1 MPDTPT
7 LYLCIDQGGHASRAL
22 VFNPTGAVMARAERV
37 IATRHPRP
45 DWVEHDPEELL
56 ASVCDAIGDVVTSLA
71 ERAHDLAAAGLA
83 TQRSTIV
90 CWDKESGTA
99 LSPVISWQDRR
110 AHAWLAQ
117 FAAKQA
123 DVHARTGLMLSAHYG
138 ASKLRWCL
146 DHLPAVQQAA
156 KKGTLACGPLAS
168 FLLFRLLAER
178 PLLVDP
184 SNAGR
189 TLLWN
194 LATRDWDPVLLNL
207 FGAARGLLP
216 ACAPTRYDYGTLR
229 IGDRSVPLTIL
240 NGDQSAALFAFG
252 LPDPYTAYVNM
263 GTGAFVLRASAQ
275 RLDAARLLSSIAYA
289 DDSRA
294 SYVLEGTVNGA
305 GAALAWAG
313 ERLGIA
319 DIEGPLD
326 GWLSRDSD
334 PPLFLNGVS
343 GLGAPFWVAD
353 FPSRF
358 TAESEPWQQV
368 VAVAES
374 VIFLLQANL
383 DEFARAGAS
392 FRRIVVTGGLAQASA
407 LCQRLADLSGL
418 SVRRPAEH
426 EATARGLA
434 FLLAGQPTAWPQPAG
449 ADFTPQPNAPLCERY
464 MRWRSTLDAAI
475 RALR

>member
-1 MPDTPT
+1 MPDTPV
-7 LYLCIDQGGHASRAL
+7 LYLCIDQGGHASRAM
-22 VFNPTGAVMARAERV
+22 VIDHTGAVIARAERPV
-37 IATRHPRP
+37 ATQCPQR
-45 DWVEHDPEELL
+45 DWVEHDPEKLL
-56 ASVCDAIGDVVTSLA
+56 ASVRDAIGAAVTSLGA
-71 ERAHDLAAAGLA
+71 RAHDLVAAGLA
-83 TQRSTIV
+83 TQRSTLV
-90 CWDKESGTA
+90 CWDKETGAA

-117 FAAKQA
+117 FTARRS

-146 DHLPAVQQAA
+146 DHLTSVHDAA
-156 KKGTLACGPLAS
+156 EKGTLACGPLAS

-189 TLLWN
+189 MLLWN
-194 LATRDWDPVLLNL
+194 LASRDWDPVLLDL
-207 FGAARGLLP
+207 FGIERRLLP
-216 ACAPTRYDYGTLR
+216 LCVPTRHDYGTLR
-229 IGDRSVPLTIL
+229 IGNSPVPLTIL

-252 LPDPYTAYVNM
+252 LPDPHTAYVNM
-263 GTGAFVLRASAQ
+263 GTGAFVLRAGAQ
-275 RLDAARLLSSIAYA
+275 RLDATRLLSSIANA
-289 DDSRA
+289 DDGYA
-294 SYVLEGTVNGA
+294 SHVLEGTVNGA

-313 ERLGIA
+313 ETLGLA
-319 DIEGPLD
+319 DVESSLD
-326 GWLSRDSD
+326 GWLEREGD
-334 PPLFLNGVS
+334 PPLFLNGIS

-358 TAESEPWQQV
+358 TAEAEPWQKV

-374 VIFLLQANL
+374 ILFLLQANL
-383 DEFARAGAS
+383 DEFARAGVV
-392 FRRIVVTGGLAQASA
+392 FRRIIATGGLAQSAA

-418 SVRRPAEH
+418 PVHRPAEH

-434 FLLAGQPTAWPQPAG
+434 FLLAGQPGEWPQPSG
-449 ADFTPQPNAPLCERY
+449 TDFTPQANVRLRERY
-464 MRWRSTLDAAI
+464 ARWRAALDAAI